1 MPKANKN
8 ILNDLDEM
16 FEEHKKKHGNRSMS
30 DKELRE
36 LLGL

>member
-1 MPKANKN
+1 MKAKTE
-8 ILNDLDEM
+8 ILNELDRM
-16 FEEHKKKHGNRSMS
+16 YEEHKKKHGNRAMS

>member
-1 MPKANKN
+1 MKAKSDV
-8 ILNDLDEM
+8 LNELDKM
-16 FEEHKKKHGNRSMS
+16 YEEHKKKHGNRVMS

>member
-1 MPKANKN
+1 MKAKIE
-8 ILNDLDEM
+8 ILNELDKM
-16 FEEHKKKHGNRSMS
+16 YEEHKKKHGNRVMS

>member
-1 MPKANKN
+1 MKAKSEV
-8 ILNDLDEM
+8 LNELDKIY
-16 FEEHKKKHGNRSMS
+16 EEHKKKYPNREMS